1 MNIRAS
7 LMYKQCGMAL
17 VLVLWMLVLLT
28 VMAGGYS
35 ATMRTETILTAHQL
49 QSARARAMAQAGI
62 WLAVNELLKPQLE
75 RSWQSDG
82 SLNTVDFNNGSIEI
96 KIQDE
101 TGKIDLNT
109 ARVELLHGLI
119 KSVEVEDA
127 LGIELLHAILDWRDK
142 DDLVR
147 TAGAEDDDYKAAG
160 LEYGAKDGLFNSVD
174 ELRLILGMTEEIFRK
189 MEPALTIHSH
199 QAGIN
204 PSVAQREVLLAIP
217 GVYPETIED
226 FLLERSETSLATNSP
241 SLAGTDKRFLTRVK
255 DNTLTITSVGISAD
269 SKMKLDA
276 VILIK
281 RNANPPFTVLSW
293 WQGKPE
299 FQSYDQMNVG
309 DTVAGTESAE
319 TSREQ

>member
-1 MNIRAS
+1 
-7 LMYKQCGMAL
+7 
-17 VLVLWMLVLLT
+17 
-28 VMAGGYS
+28 MAGGYS

-49 QSARARAMAQAGI
+49 QSAQARALAQAGI
-62 WLAVNELLKPQLE
+62 WLAVNELMKPQLE
-75 RSWQSDG
+75 RSWRSDG

-101 TGKIDLNT
+101 TGKIDLNS

-119 KSVEVEDA
+119 KSTEVDDA
-127 LGIELLHAILDWRDK
+127 SGIELLHAILDWRDK
-142 DDLVR
+142 DDLIR

-160 LEYGAKDGLFNSVD
+160 LDYGAKDGLFNSVD

-189 MEPALTIHSH
+189 MKPALTIHSH

-204 PSVAQREVLLAIP
+204 PSFAQREVLLAIP

-226 FLLERSETSLATNSP
+226 FLLARVEMSLAIKSP
-241 SLAGTDKRFLTRVK
+241 PIPGANKRFFTRVK
-255 DNTLTITSVGISAD
+255 DITLTITSVGIIAD
-269 SKMKLDA
+269 SKVKLDA

-281 RNANPPFTVLSW
+281 RNATPPFSVLSW

-299 FQSYDQMNVG
+299 FQSYDHMDVG
-309 DTVAGTESAE
+309 DTTPGTGSVE
-319 TSREQ
+319 TSRER